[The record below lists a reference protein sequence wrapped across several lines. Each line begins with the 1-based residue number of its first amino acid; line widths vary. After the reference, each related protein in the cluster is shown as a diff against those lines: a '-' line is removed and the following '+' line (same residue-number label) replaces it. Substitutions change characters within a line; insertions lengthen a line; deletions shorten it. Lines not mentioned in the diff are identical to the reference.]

1 LTRISVTQV
10 QRACFQEE
18 QVLMV
23 MIPMTRYEDNASAV
37 EIIEARRG
45 NASEVALAPEA
56 DEGDDDEGDFLM
68 DDEDAEVCNV
78 AFEAVGAFFWS
89 PLHSFATCLCG
100 VAGSGNLALGD
111 PAGNESK
118 LLSIKPKTGSS
129 RFLWASR

>member
-1 LTRISVTQV
+1 MVHLCAASQLGLVVVAAGAFFGTPLHGFAFCLCGCGSGGLLWCTLE
-10 QRACFQEE
+10 ALEHGL
-18 QVLMV
+18 VLV
-23 MIPMTRYEDNASAV
+23 AV
-37 EIIEARRG
+37 GVLFVKPVRR
-45 NASEVALAPEA
+45 SITW
-56 DEGDDDEGDFLM
+56 LM
-68 DDEDAEVCNV
+68 L
-78 AFEAVGAFFWS
+78 EAVGAFLCS